1 MNKKTTYSLI
11 TLGVFGIGAYFIFR
25 NKKSKISKFRK
36 DVISN
41 ANKELLAWNG
51 YVENDLEVKEDLLR
65 YWESVGYYYTD
76 AEYNSDD
83 PYTPPENAWSA
94 AFVSSVMKD
103 SGAGD
108 SFDYSASHAAYLIY
122 ARDNRLNYPDE
133 PFKAYKTN
141 EVTPEVGD
149 IVCKNRAG
157 GDASYDDIAV
167 GDPLHCDIITEVGW
181 FSVDAIGGNLSDTV
195 KEVSYDLDSE
205 GKLTGEHFAIIKTDL

>member
-1 MNKKTTYSLI
+1 MNKKTTYGLI
-11 TLGVFGIGAYFIFR
+11 TLGVVGVGAYFIFR

-36 DVISN
+36 EVVSN
-41 ANKELLAWNG
+41 ANKELLAWDG

-76 AEYNSDD
+76 AEYNSNSFHDSN
-83 PYTPPENAWSA
+83 PWSA

-141 EVTPEVGD
+141 EVAPEVGD
-149 IVCKNRAG
+149 IVCQNRAG
-157 GDASYDDIAV
+157 GNASYEDVVV

-181 FSVDAIGGNLSDTV
+181 FSVDAIGGNLSNTV

-205 GKLTGEHFAIIKTDL
+205 GKLTGKHFAIIKTDL